1 MQKPVTMIV
10 AGAGG
15 RGTGYASFALAR
27 PKEARVIG
35 VAEPREEYRDR
46 LVRDH
51 SIPRSG
57 VFADWADMA
66 ARPRFADAVI
76 IATQDRMHTAPAI
89 AFARKGY
96 HILLEKPMAPTESE
110 CRRIVKE
117 VKRARITFAVCHVM
131 RYTRDTRTGKALLA
145 GGAIGDVVSI
155 QHLEP
160 VGFWHQAHSFVRG
173 SWRNS
178 KESSFMLLAKSCHDL
193 DWLRHIVGVPC
204 TRVSSF
210 GFLKVFRRAAAPK
223 GAAPRCLSCRIERT
237 CPYSAKRLYLGMIRK
252 RQPWWPVDVL
262 TTDLTV
268 AGVTKALRFGP
279 YGRCVW
285 HSDNDV
291 VDHQVVNFEF
301 NGSRTAVFTMTAFT
315 ETRDRRTRI
324 FGTRGELYGNGRMVW
339 IYDFLT
345 RKKRAIDTSKAGH
358 GILGGHGGGDGGL
371 MEAFVRAVATGDR
384 SAILSGPGETLES
397 HLMVFAAERA
407 RLRGT
412 VERVRV

>member
-1 MQKPVTMIV
+1 MKPVTLLV

-15 RGTGYASFALAR
+15 RGTGYASYALAR
-27 PKEARVIG
+27 PKDVRVVG
-35 VAEPREEYRDR
+35 VAEPKAFNRDR
-46 LVRDH
+46 LVRAH
-51 SIPRSG
+51 RIPAG
-57 VFADWADMA
+57 NVFADWAAIA
-66 ARPRFADAVI
+66 ARPKFADAVI
-76 IATQDRMHTAPAI
+76 VSTQDRMHLGPAI

-96 HILLEKPMAPTESE
+96 AILLEKPMAPTESE
-110 CRRIVKE
+110 CRRIVAE
-117 VKRARITFAVCHVM
+117 VKRARVTFAVCHVM
-131 RYTRDTRTGKALLA
+131 RYTRYTRALKALLA
-145 GGAIGDVVSI
+145 GGAIGDIVSI

-178 KESSFMLLAKSCHDL
+178 RESSFMLLAKSCHDL
-193 DWLRHIVGVPC
+193 DWLRHVVGVPC

-210 GFLKVFRRAAAPK
+210 GFLKHFRAAEAPR
-223 GAAPRCLSCRIERT
+223 GAAKRCLHCRIERS

-252 RQPWWPVDVL
+252 GQKWWPVDVL
-262 TTDLTV
+262 TTDLTT

-285 HSDNDV
+285 ACDNDV

-301 NGSRTAVFTMTAFT
+301 TGKRTASFTMTAFT

-324 FGTRGELYGNGRMVW
+324 FGTRGELYGNGQMVW

-345 RKKRAIDTSKAGH
+345 RKKRAIDTSKAGP

-371 MEAFVRAVATGDR
+371 MEAFVKAVATGDR
-384 SAILSGPGETLES
+384 SPILSGPDESLES

-412 VERVRV
+412 VERVRI